1 MQIKETEFYKIC
13 DKVDATIEPINEK
26 LEKDGGIPYFP
37 TVSELK
43 EHHVEENVKKYLSF
57 LIFLLTHVFKLSP
70 LFNFSLWICQKNK
83 KIKNMI
89 SIQNNHIL

>member
-57 LIFLLTHVFKLSP
+57 LIFLNNNPYNLDTDEARETIAYSRHL
-70 LFNFSLWICQKNK
+70 LK
-83 KIKNMI
+83 KYLKIV
-89 SIQNNHIL
+89 